1 MKSGFT
7 LVELLVVVVI
17 VFFLTHFLF
26 REKCGLSSDSTT
38 AQICKINQKQ
48 FIAAL
53 LQFKDDHDYRFP
65 AEANFNGGNPFWLGG
80 AIANEPGTL
89 DPKRP
94 LTVYLRD
101 PKIFKCP
108 HDTGT
113 SAFDN
118 PKHCYTSWGT
128 SYLWAAKD
136 IPEVGITGM
145 LGRKYTD
152 PLLGAS
158 SLKIMTFEPPLCATK
173 RPLPKKDQWYGPEPR
188 SLASFVDGHVDLVKQ
203 APPQTEP
210 MTEAGFA
217 RLDEEKRWYY

>member
-17 VFFLTHFLF
+17 VFLLTHFLF
-26 REKCGLSSDSTT
+26 CERCGLSSDSKS

-65 AEANFNGGNPFWLGG
+65 AEANSNGGNPFWVGG
-80 AIANEPGTL
+80 GIADMPGTL

-94 LTVYLRD
+94 LAVYIRD

-108 HDTGT
+108 RDTGT

-118 PKHCYTSWGT
+118 PQHCYTSWGT

-152 PLLGAS
+152 PLLSVS
-158 SLKIMTFEPPLCATK
+158 SLKIMTFEPPLCATQL
-173 RPLPKKDQWYGPEPR
+173 PLPKKDQWHGPVPL
-188 SLASFVDGHVDLVKQ
+188 STASFLDGHVDMVKQ
-203 APPQTEP
+203 ARPKSGP
-210 MTEAGFA
+210 MDVEGLN
-217 RLDEEKRWYY
+217 RLVEEKRPYY